1 MRLCGHVLLP
11 YFYCFHICYR
21 FHYKMAAKH
30 VLKLFRFNELLEN
43 NKIIKRGENGL
54 VENHV
59 KKCNLI
65 NR

>member
-1 MRLCGHVLLP
+1 
-11 YFYCFHICYR
+11 
-21 FHYKMAAKH
+21 MAAKH